1 MDKINHSIECNVT
14 SCAYHADNKDYCT
27 LNTIKVGCCGD
38 SRPKS
43 CDCTE
48 CASFKSAGRGCGC

>member
-14 SCAYHADNKDYCT
+14 SCAHHANDRNYCT

-48 CASFKSAGRGCGC
+48 CASFKTGNCGC